1 MCSVYA
7 HPAPSPCEPVATRA
21 PHTHH
26 AHSYRDRFDADRSA
40 IAIEVLHLKSHP
52 ALLWKLC
59 ELQMTLH
66 VLGICLPGS
75 FAARPPSPRAPGRY
89 GYALVQLM
97 VDACCTS
104 KGGWYCRA
112 GMPRAGT
119 GGGGKDPPYFGG

>member
-1 MCSVYA
+1 
-7 HPAPSPCEPVATRA
+7 
-21 PHTHH
+21 
-26 AHSYRDRFDADRSA
+26 
-40 IAIEVLHLKSHP
+40 
-52 ALLWKLC
+52 
-59 ELQMTLH
+59 MTLH

-119 GGGGKDPPYFGG
+119 GGGGKDPPYFEGQTRGKRVAAHLLPGLVVTGLAADVEVDELRALNLTRDA